1 MGLLNGPSD
10 ADGPEQEQ
18 GSSLANVH
26 TAQSVLSPARSPGGA
41 ISSPQPFTGICRAER
56 LYLRNCQ
63 GGAGRRED
71 RKFKNYFKVGF
82 SFSLKSTAIE
92 VSLAKAVLIVREQ
105 HKKV

>member
-10 ADGPEQEQ
+10 ADGPGQEQ

-82 SFSLKSTAIE
+82 SFSLKRTAIE
-92 VSLAKAVLIVREQ
+92 VSRAKAVLIVHEQ
-105 HKKV
+105 HIKV